1 LQSESD
7 ANTCPAVNM
16 QYGSNL
22 EAESTD
28 FAGFVSTLLS
38 KRLHFTNLHK
48 LKFPGVIMFTEL
60 RKLLTKRSL
69 TITVAVLDDEQ
80 IRVNV
85 VPHACLA
92 DSKVNEQI
100 KYSNKCEVASVPEEA
115 IKALTTPISITG
127 TAEEIDAKFPAL
139 LSKYVESHVQL
150 QETLDRASS
159 EIAEAVKAIDE
170 RNKAKTKDKTAKK
183 EGKSKSEEPKP
194 KADDTLPLL
203 WTDRTAAAP
212 GTQPQHAPTVA
223 VDAAKASSQ
232 TLLTQSSE
240 VTQQ

>member
-1 LQSESD
+1 
-7 ANTCPAVNM
+7 
-16 QYGSNL
+16 
-22 EAESTD
+22 
-28 FAGFVSTLLS
+28 
-38 KRLHFTNLHK
+38 
-48 LKFPGVIMFTEL
+48 MFTEL

-69 TITVAVLDDEQ
+69 TITVAVLDNEQ

-85 VPHACLA
+85 VPHARQE
-92 DSKVNEQI
+92 DNKVNEPI
-100 KYSNKCEVASVPEEA
+100 KYSSKSEVASVPEEA

-139 LSKYVESHVQL
+139 LSQYVESHVQL
-150 QETLDRASS
+150 QEMFDRASS
-159 EIAEAVKAIDE
+159 EIADAVKAIDE

-183 EGKSKSEEPKP
+183 EEKSKSEEPKP
-194 KADDTLPLL
+194 KTDETLPLW

-212 GTQPQHAPTVA
+212 GTQPQPAPTAV
-223 VDAAKASSQ
+223 VDATNPTSQ